1 MNEYEYITT
10 LAVKQE
16 NVTSTQL
23 FISPALPLLSPVL
36 LSIPL
41 CLLHGIYL
49 ILKCWLRLPTPFSHC
64 CTSWVLFTMSVSLL
78 TGLCSCLHNYHLVD
92 QLNTWH
98 DAMHYCRKKYT
109 DLATVHSSED
119 MKRLI
124 AAAGSG
130 YEGEVW
136 IGLRDRQDWRWSL
149 SNTGEP
155 NWRFRKWKIGKP
167 NNSRTR
173 LQLCVSFHQGL
184 WDDDFCTEPLS
195 FVCYNKTN
203 VGE

>member
-23 FISPALPLLSPVL
+23 FISPALPL
-36 LSIPL
+36 
-41 CLLHGIYL
+41 
-49 ILKCWLRLPTPFSHC
+49 LPTPFSHC

-98 DAMHYCRKKYT
+98 DAVLYCRKKYT
-109 DLATVHSSED
+109 DLATVHGKED

-136 IGLRDRQDWRWSL
+136 IGLHDRWDWRWSL
-149 SNTGEP
+149 SNTGDKS
-155 NWRFRKWKIGKP
+155 NLLII
-167 NNSRTR
+167 
-173 LQLCVSFHQGL
+173 
-184 WDDDFCTEPLS
+184 
-195 FVCYNKTN
+195 
-203 VGE
+203 